1 MRRIISGSVALLASA
16 WFLTSAHAQ
25 ENRVMVYSDP
35 ALPTHTL
42 YHPATLEGELPVVLW
57 GNGSCVASNF
67 GYREF
72 LNEVAAQGFIVVAL
86 GAWRDSPAPRQQRPT
101 DPAEWPSFET
111 QPEQLLAGLD
121 WLTAQHTQAGSIL
134 HGHVDTTR
142 VAVMGHSCGGMQSI
156 KASADP
162 RITTTLVLNSGV
174 FPEGDQY
181 NVRFGLTRASLAQL
195 HAPIAYFIGGESDI
209 AYVNAEQDWQDLQQL
224 GLPAINANLDVGH
237 GATYSEPR
245 GGAFAAGPIAWKADS
260 FGPACPQGQIAAD
273 GALGANISEDCLY
286 LNVWSPAKT
295 MDEKLPVLVWIYGGG
310 FGGGRTSEPLFNG

>member
-1 MRRIISGSVALLASA
+1 MRRIPTIVTTVLAGFAALSVIALSAAVQAAEPEVLA
-16 WFLTSAHAQ
+16 
-25 ENRVMVYSDP
+25 YSDP

-42 YHPATLEGELPVVLW
+42 YHPAELDGELPVVLW

-101 DPAEWPSFET
+101 DPGQWPEFET

-121 WLTAQHTQAGSIL
+121 WVSAQNSQAGSTL
-134 HGHVDTTR
+134 QGHVDATR

-162 RITTTLVLNSGV
+162 RISTTLVLNSGI

-181 NVRFGLTRASLAQL
+181 NARFGLTRDSLKLL
-195 HAPIAYFIGGESDI
+195 HAPVAYFIGGESDI
-209 AYVNAEQDWQDLQQL
+209 AYVNAEQDWADLQQL
-224 GLPAINANLDVGH
+224 SVPAINANMDVGH
-237 GATYSEPR
+237 GATYSQPR
-245 GGAFAAGPIAWKADS
+245 GGAFAPGPIAWLRWRLLDDATAAAQFTGADCGLCS
-260 FGPACPQGQIAAD
+260 DSAWR
-273 GALGANISEDCLY
+273 L
-286 LNVWSPAKT
+286 
-295 MDEKLPVLVWIYGGG
+295 
-310 FGGGRTSEPLFNG
+310 RTHGID